1 MYLRH
6 HRHILI
12 QAYYV
17 RTTKIMVILVPVIF
31 QHGNIQLCLKRSLP
45 MIFKGRATWTLA
57 NIILQMP
64 LLRTVPLAV
73 TWHFITIL
81 NNATKA
87 FSRFMCIFSYA
98 DFAVL
103 FNNLA
108 SLDTSYWIMFFEL
121 KIYIILWV
129 KHLQKVILLI
139 LFFTWPFFF
148 FLVFFGLF
156 YYWSGVR
163 SLRVKHLWT
172 TFICLGLFT
181 LIYLFWLNWD
191 ICYL

>member
-1 MYLRH
+1 MKH
-6 HRHILI
+6 
-12 QAYYV
+12 
-17 RTTKIMVILVPVIF
+17 
-31 QHGNIQLCLKRSLP
+31 
-45 MIFKGRATWTLA
+45 
-57 NIILQMP
+57 IILSKKKFAYDFQRKSHMNFGKHYFANAT
-64 LLRTVPLAV
+64 LKNSTTSSNLT
-73 TWHFITIL
+73 FITIL

-108 SLDTSYWIMFFEL
+108 CLDTSYWIMFFEL

-139 LFFTWPFFF
+139 LFFTWPIFF
-148 FLVFFGLF
+148 FLVFFDLF

-172 TFICLGLFT
+172 TFICFGLFT